1 MDKVDLKSLRYFI
14 AVAEAGSFSRAAE
27 RMNVAQSHL
36 SRQIMRLEAELGHRL
51 FVRKARHV
59 EITDVGKIFRQ
70 EADVITAKLDGVPER
85 LNEAVNGASGSVC
98 IGVTLATSFH
108 SLTATI
114 VEKVLRT
121 DPNLSYRFCVKPR
134 TILIESIVDR
144 TVQACFAHPPDDC
157 PREFRIDHLIS
168 EPIILAVPK
177 QHRLA
182 CRSEV
187 KLIEIAD
194 ESFVLCERSPNPE
207 IYDNVMNMCRKV
219 GFTPRIIYHTP
230 DPVSA
235 LLLASSG
242 VAVTLVTASLR
253 SVHTEHLT
261 FIRLADV
268 MLNTDSSADY
278 AG

>member
-121 DPNLSYRFCVKPR
+121 DR
-134 TILIESIVDR
+134 TCHTD
-144 TVQACFAHPPDDC
+144 FA
-157 PREFRIDHLIS
+157 S
-168 EPIILAVPK
+168 
-177 QHRLA
+177 
-182 CRSEV
+182 
-187 KLIEIAD
+187 
-194 ESFVLCERSPNPE
+194 NPAQ
-207 IYDNVMNMCRKV
+207 
-219 GFTPRIIYHTP
+219 
-230 DPVSA
+230 S
-235 LLLASSG
+235 
-242 VAVTLVTASLR
+242 
-253 SVHTEHLT
+253 
-261 FIRLADV
+261 
-268 MLNTDSSADY
+268 
-278 AG
+278 